1 MQSIEQLM
9 NEVLSLPRESR
20 AILLDKLVASLEFEA
35 DSTIQTAWIT
45 EAKKR
50 RKEIQIGLVQPI
62 SGEVALTQVRQIIE
76 P

>member
-20 AILLDKLVASLEFEA
+20 AILVDKLVASLEFEA
-35 DSTIQTAWIT
+35 DSTTQTAWIT

-50 RKEIQIGLVQPI
+50 REEIQIGLVQPI
-62 SGEVALTQVRQIIE
+62 SGEVALAQVRQIIE

>member
-1 MQSIEQLM
+1 
-9 NEVLSLPRESR
+9 
-20 AILLDKLVASLEFEA
+20 LEFEA
-35 DSTIQTAWIT
+35 DSTTQTAWIT

-50 RKEIQIGLVQPI
+50 REEIQIGLVQPI